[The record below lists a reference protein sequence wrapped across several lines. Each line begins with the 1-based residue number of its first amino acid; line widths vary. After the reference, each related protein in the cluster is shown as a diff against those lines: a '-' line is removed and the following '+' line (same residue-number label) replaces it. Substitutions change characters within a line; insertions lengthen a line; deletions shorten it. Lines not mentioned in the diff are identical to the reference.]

1 MVLMNGSKQAR
12 NQASI
17 INRTNV
23 CGGIKKGGLTS
34 RIGVLSANLS
44 AYNEATNTQAGLVC
58 LGNFTNSSQSTYR
71 RAIRGL
77 F

>member
-1 MVLMNGSKQAR
+1 MVLMNGSKRAR

-23 CGGIKKGGLTS
+23 CGGVKKGGLAS

-44 AYNEATNTQAGLVC
+44 AYNEATNSQFGLVC
-58 LGNFTNSSQSTYR
+58 LGNYSNSSQSTYR